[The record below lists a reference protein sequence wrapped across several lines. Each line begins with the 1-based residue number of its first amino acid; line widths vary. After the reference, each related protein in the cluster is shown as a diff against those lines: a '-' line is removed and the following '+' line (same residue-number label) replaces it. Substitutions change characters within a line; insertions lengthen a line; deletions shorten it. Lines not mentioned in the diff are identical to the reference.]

1 MAKTRINNIEI
12 AYDDTGSG
20 PAVVLVHGYP
30 FNRSLWTEQV
40 SALADR
46 YRVVALDLRGHGES
60 EASTGASTMKLMA
73 QDIAALMDEL
83 QIDRAVI
90 GGLSMGGYVTLAFYQ
105 LFPERVEKLLLADT
119 RAQADTDEAKATR
132 ADQVQQILAD
142 GMTGIVNAM
151 LPKLLSPETVS
162 KQPEIVKR
170 VRDMMMHT
178 TPEGAVGALR
188 GMAEREDQTARLTQ
202 INVPTLIVVGK
213 EDPITPVADSEKMH
227 ERIAGSQLVVI
238 ENASHVSNI
247 EQPQQF
253 NRALK
258 DFLSR

>member
-1 MAKTRINNIEI
+1 MSKTRINNIDL

-20 PAVVLVHGYP
+20 PAVVLIHGYP
-30 FNRSLWTEQV
+30 FNRSMWAEQV
-40 SALADR
+40 SALADS
-46 YRVVALDLRGHGES
+46 YRVVTLDLRGHGES
-60 EASTGASTMKLMA
+60 ESSTGASTMKLMA
-73 QDIAALMDEL
+73 QDVAALMDEL

-105 LFPERVEKLLLADT
+105 LFAERVEKLLLADT
-119 RAQADTDEAKATR
+119 RAQADTEEAKATR
-132 ADQVQQILAD
+132 GDQVQQIQAD
-142 GMTGIVNAM
+142 GMTGIVTAM

-178 TPEGAVGALR
+178 SPEGAIGALR
-188 GMAEREDQTARLTQ
+188 GMAEREDQTERLSQ
-202 INVPTLIVVGK
+202 INVPALIVVGK
-213 EDPITPVADSEKMH
+213 EDPITPVADSQKMH

-247 EQPQQF
+247 EQPEQF
-253 NRALK
+253 NRALRE
-258 DFLSR
+258 FLSS